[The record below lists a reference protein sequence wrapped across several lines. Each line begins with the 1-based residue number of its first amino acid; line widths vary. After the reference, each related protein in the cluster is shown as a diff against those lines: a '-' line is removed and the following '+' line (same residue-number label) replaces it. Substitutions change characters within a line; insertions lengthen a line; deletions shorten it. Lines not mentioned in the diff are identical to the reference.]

1 MSYINQ
7 PPDLRQIF
15 DDLDQRLKKIETA
28 QRFTSPAVATDPVNY
43 RNGDIWLNTGSA
55 ALKTIINGVPQTVA
69 FLEDSNSWAGTQTIP
84 VLVVTGGETIS
95 GGSTIATGNLTVSAG
110 SVSAG
115 TTVTAGTTVI
125 AGTTV
130 TAGTGVT
137 ATTGGVTAA
146 AGDITATTGN
156 ITSTAGTVTGVNLT
170 STGTTTLGAVNFAT
184 TTTATTIGA
193 AGGASALPA
202 TPKGYLIIS
211 VAGTNY
217 KIPYYNV

>member
-43 RNGDIWLNTGSA
+43 RNGDIWLNTGSQ

-84 VLVVTGGETIS
+84 VLVVTGGATIS
-95 GGSTIATGNLTVSAG
+95 GGSTIATGNLTVSTG

-115 TTVTAGTTVI
+115 TSLA

-170 STGTTTLGAVNFAT
+170 STGTTTVGAVNFAT
-184 TTTATTIGA
+184 TTTATTVGA
-193 AGGASALPA
+193 AGGATALPA

>member
-43 RNGDIWLNTGSA
+43 RNGDIWLNTNSA
-55 ALKTIINGVPQTVA
+55 ALKTIINGVPQTIA
-69 FLEDSNSWAGTQTIP
+69 FLEDANTWGDTQTIP
-84 VLVVTGGETIS
+84 TLIITSGETIS

-115 TTVTAGTTVI
+115 T
-125 AGTTV
+125 
-130 TAGTGVT
+130 GVT
-137 ATTGGVTAA
+137 ATT
-146 AGDITATTGN
+146 GDITATTGN

-170 STGTTTLGAVNFAT
+170 STGTTTVGAVNFAT